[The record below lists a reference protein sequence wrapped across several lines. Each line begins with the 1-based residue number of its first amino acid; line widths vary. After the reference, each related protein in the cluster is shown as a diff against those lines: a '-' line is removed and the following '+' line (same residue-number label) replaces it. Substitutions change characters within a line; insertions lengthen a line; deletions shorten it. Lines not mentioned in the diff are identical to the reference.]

1 MEVSDMDRSA
11 GKLPVLSFYYAGI
24 AAILSWNMVLTF
36 IHTFDCDMVQGK
48 SFGGAG
54 FAFWCSI
61 VYSLMLNIIGLVMT
75 SRSVVARFSFQTRW
89 TIGCLG
95 QALSIAALL
104 NCYALKNKFSVDTIF
119 GASMVSTA
127 FTGLTAGILQN
138 SAFGLAGAISP
149 RLVQAIMGGQGFA
162 GLLAGAVGIFFGG
175 SDAALAVSFLAS
187 VLVVVAGLPIYA
199 VIISKNKHVEAKLGN
214 SRESDNLTSETD
226 DATSDTSGSPSS
238 TRARSAAQ
246 IMRKAAWPQ
255 ALTVS
260 FVFIVTFTV
269 FPGVISRWVP
279 GNRVPT
285 LIAVFQVLDVIGRT
299 APQFEG
305 LQINQGWIVTV
316 LSLLR
321 AAFVPAFILVQRA
334 SNQHW
339 AQEAWIQIL
348 LMGLFAF
355 SNGYV
360 STLSMMLGPSQKGV
374 AKEEQETVGVMMS
387 LSLVFGILLG
397 SFVALPTQIGTSQ
410 VASCS
415 GSG

>member
-1 MEVSDMDRSA
+1 MV
-11 GKLPVLSFYYAGI
+11 
-24 AAILSWNMVLTF
+24 AA
-36 IHTFDCDMVQGK
+36 
-48 SFGGAG
+48 
-54 FAFWCSI
+54 
-61 VYSLMLNIIGLVMT
+61 
-75 SRSVVARFSFQTRW
+75 
-89 TIGCLG
+89 
-95 QALSIAALL
+95 
-104 NCYALKNKFSVDTIF
+104 
-119 GASMVSTA
+119 A

-162 GLLAGAVGIFFGG
+162 GLLAGAVGICFGG
-175 SDAALAVSFLAS
+175 SDAALAVSFIAS
-187 VLVVVAGLPIYA
+187 ALVVVAGVPIYA
-199 VIISKNKHVEAKLGN
+199 VIISKNKHVEAKLGT
-214 SRESDNLTSETD
+214 SHESDNLTSETD
-226 DATSDTSGSPSS
+226 DATSETSGSPSS
-238 TRARSAAQ
+238 IRSRSAAQ
-246 IMRKAAWPQ
+246 ILRQAAWPQ

-279 GNRVPT
+279 GNRVPA

-305 LQINQGWIVTV
+305 LQITEGWIVTV

-321 AAFVPAFILVQRA
+321 AAFVPAFILVQRG
-334 SNQHW
+334 SSQHW

-348 LMGLFAF
+348 LMALFAF

-397 SFVALPTQIGTSQ
+397 SFVALPTQIGTNQ